1 MKNLARFGTF
11 ENTKS
16 YSTVLPVVMK
26 KFAIALMLLGLTNQ
40 NLHALALNQAE
51 QQIIQLSDLLQKIA
65 ENPEVLK
72 LILDIRDGM
81 YGPDGEL
88 FKSILVAAAKER
100 SERDAFI
107 AGLQYE
113 KCRKWFWNCGLPPI
127 SWDKIKFKLL
137 SKLKSNLDLLEQKIV
152 QLGNFPE
159 NYLSDFDPR
168 SLDPYE
174 NYFQLFAESES
185 DLGSL
190 ISFLFGFY
198 TNQSLRDLNQNELQG
213 VFEKQI
219 SFLNDKENGAI
230 GFIRKARPRS

>member
-1 MKNLARFGTF
+1 
-11 ENTKS
+11 
-16 YSTVLPVVMK
+16 MK
-26 KFAIALMLLGLTNQ
+26 KFAIALMLLGFTSQ
-40 NLHALALNQAE
+40 NLHALALDQAE

-65 ENPEVLK
+65 DDPVVLR
-72 LILDIRDGM
+72 LILEIRDDL
-81 YGPDGEL
+81 YGPEGGL

-113 KCRKWFWNCGLPPI
+113 KCKKWFWNCGLPPI

-159 NYLSDFDPR
+159 NDLADFDPR

-198 TNQSLRDLNQNELQG
+198 TDQSLRDLNQNELRDIL
-213 VFEKQI
+213 EKQI
-219 SFLNDKENGAI
+219 SFLGDKENGAL